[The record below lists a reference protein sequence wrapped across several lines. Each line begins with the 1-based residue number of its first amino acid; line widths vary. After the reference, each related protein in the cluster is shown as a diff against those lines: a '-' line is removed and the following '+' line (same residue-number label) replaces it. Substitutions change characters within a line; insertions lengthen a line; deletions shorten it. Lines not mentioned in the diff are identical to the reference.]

1 MTAGAE
7 RERDSAVSV
16 EVELFDDLDAAER
29 DSAGALDRAAL
40 PCLFDRIE
48 WYRLLADHC
57 ALPGKPIVAR
67 ARHMQR
73 RAWMFLAVEDSQANA
88 WANWYSLRWR
98 PIGDP
103 ELFRHILAAFRDGL
117 VPALDVAPLV
127 EAEALAAAC
136 RESGW
141 IPFVEPAT
149 ANWRTRTEGM
159 GFEAYW
165 AKRPSKLRNSAERK
179 AKAAGL
185 EITIREGFD
194 EGGWADYEAVYEASW
209 KPEEGS
215 PAFLRALAE
224 RESAAGTLRLG
235 IARKDGAPVAAQLWL
250 VENGEATI
258 HKLAYRE
265 EAKALSPGTVLSMAM
280 FRHVL
285 DRDRVRLIDYGTGD
299 EPYKGDWMDERRTLW
314 RLRAY
319 NRRTL
324 RGLAGAARRAGSSLV
339 RRGRSR

>member
-1 MTAGAE
+1 
-7 RERDSAVSV
+7 VSV
-16 EVELFDDLDAAER
+16 EVELFDDLDAAAL
-29 DSAGALDRAAL
+29 DAGGALGRDAQ
-40 PCLFDRIE
+40 PCLFDRLD
-48 WYRLLADHC
+48 WYRLLARHC
-57 ALPGKPIVAR
+57 PLPGKPIVAR
-67 ARHMQR
+67 ARHMR
-73 RAWMFLAVEDSQANA
+73 DRAWMFVAVEESRAIA
-88 WANWYSLRWR
+88 WANWYSLKWR

-117 VPALDVAPLV
+117 VPALDLSPLV
-127 EAEALAAAC
+127 ETDALAAAC

-149 ANWRTRTEGM
+149 ANWRSRTEGM
-159 GFEAYW
+159 DFATYW
-165 AKRPSKLRNSAERK
+165 AKRPAKLRNSAERK
-179 AKAAGL
+179 ARAAGL
-185 EITIREGFD
+185 EIAVHDRFE
-194 EGGWADYEAVYEASW
+194 ESAWADYEAVYAASW
-209 KPEEGS
+209 KPVEGS

-224 RESAAGTLRLG
+224 QEGAAGTLRLG
-235 IARKDGAPVAAQLWL
+235 VARRDGAAVAAQLWL

-285 DRDRVRLIDYGTGD
+285 DRDRVAAIDYGTGD
-299 EPYKGDWMDERRTLW
+299 EPYKADWMDERRTLW

-324 RGLAGAARRAGSSLV
+324 AGLAGAARRAASSLV
-339 RRGRSR
+339 RRARSR

>member
-1 MTAGAE
+1 M
-7 RERDSAVSV
+7 SV

-29 DSAGALDRAAL
+29 DAGGALGRDAQL
-40 PCLFDRIE
+40 CLFDRLD
-48 WYRLLADHC
+48 WYRLLAGHC

-67 ARHMQR
+67 ARHMR
-73 RAWMFLAVEDSQANA
+73 ERAWMFLAVEERQANA

-98 PIGDP
+98 PIGDR

-117 VPALDVAPLV
+117 VPALDLAPL
-127 EAEALAAAC
+127 AETEGLAAAC
-136 RESGW
+136 RETGW

-149 ANWRTRTEGM
+149 ANWRARTEGM
-159 GFEAYW
+159 DFEAYW
-165 AKRPSKLRNSAERK
+165 ARRPSKLRNSAERK

-185 EITIREGFD
+185 DIAVHDRFD
-194 EGGWADYEAVYEASW
+194 EAAWANYEAVYQASW
-209 KPEEGS
+209 KPDEGS
-215 PAFLRALAE
+215 PCFLRAVAE
-224 RESAAGTLRLG
+224 QEGAAGTLRLG
-235 IARKDGAPVAAQLWL
+235 IARKHGAAVAAQLWL

-285 DRDRVRLIDYGTGD
+285 DRDRVAAIDYGTGD
-299 EPYKGDWMDERRTLW
+299 EPYKADWMDERRTLW

-324 RGLAGAARRAGSSLV
+324 RGLAGAARRAASSLV
-339 RRGRSR
+339 RRARSR